1 MLRFEK
7 NNVHK
12 ILIIK
17 PQAIGDVLLS
27 TPVIENLRHNF
38 PEAHISFL
46 VRSYC
51 ADVLKGNPFLDR
63 ILSFNINPASG
74 DSSLCLIKNIHMQ
87 KYDLII
93 DLFGN
98 PRTAIIVFN
107 SDAKYRVGYR
117 FKWRALAYNIKVKS
131 RGGEVHNIE
140 FNLDSLRALGLE
152 IVTVKPALYLNAI
165 HKEYAE
171 DFFMRNGLNDSKV
184 IGINPSGTWPTK
196 VWPEAK
202 FAELGRKLSSANN
215 KILLFWGY
223 GEEKSLAERI
233 RNNIGENS
241 ILIPETD
248 ISYMGALA
256 KKCRLFITND
266 TGPMHIAWVLGVNVA
281 AIFGP
286 TNPALQGPLNN
297 NSLIIR
303 NEELSCLGCNL
314 TQINQCPFDHKCMEN
329 LSVEYVF
336 ERIMSCGYLD

>member
-1 MLRFEK
+1 MNFDK

-17 PQAIGDVLLS
+17 PQAIGDVLLA

-38 PEAHISFL
+38 PGAQINFL
-46 VRSYC
+46 TRSYC
-51 ADVLKGNPFLDR
+51 AEVLRGNPFLDR
-63 ILSFNINPASG
+63 VLTFNINSGGG
-74 DSSLCLIKNIHMQ
+74 DSSLCLIRNIHKQ

-117 FKWRALAYNIKVKS
+117 FKWRALAYNIKVKP
-131 RGGEVHNIE
+131 RGSVVHNIE

-152 IVTVKPALYLNAI
+152 IITDKPAFYLNTV
-165 HKEYAE
+165 HAE
-171 DFFMRNGLNDSKV
+171 FADVFFKRNNLSDSPV
-184 IGINPSGTWPTK
+184 IGVNPSGTWPTK
-196 VWPEAK
+196 VWPQEK
-202 FAELGRKLSSANN
+202 FAELGKMLSSENK

-223 GEEKSLAERI
+223 GEERTLAERI
-233 RNNIGENS
+233 KNEIGDS
-241 ILIPETD
+241 AFLIPEAD
-248 ISYMGALA
+248 VKYMGALA
-256 KKCRLFITND
+256 KKCKLFITND

-286 TNPALQGPLNN
+286 TSSLLQGPLSK

-314 TQINQCPFDHKCMEN
+314 TRIRDCPNQHKCMKN
-329 LSVEYVF
+329 LSVERVF
-336 ERIMSCGYLD
+336 DEIMKSGFLS